1 MLVAAIDVGSPL
13 KMGWATSQGRAG
25 CGEPTDLIADVVM
38 ALSDGIPVCLGFEA
52 PLWAPRN
59 RDFTRMTANRGG
71 IEASMRRPWSA
82 GAGCGA
88 LTAGLANMAW
98 VLEQLHSS
106 SGEVQSTTQPSLL
119 MAGDAKLLIWEA
131 FVSGDQKAD
140 THSGDAEIAVGAFQN
155 QWPNLRTAI
164 DHEPSVNLAAAALL
178 ATGHRIDVNELAL
191 AGVVVSATHT
201 PMGGSPNV
209 GVR

>member
-1 MLVAAIDVGSPL
+1 MLVAAIDVGSPS
-13 KMGWATSQGRAG
+13 KMGWATSQGRFG
-25 CGEPTDLIADVVM
+25 CGDPIDIIADIVL
-38 ALSDGIPVCLGFEA
+38 ALTDGIPVCLGFEA
-52 PLWAPRN
+52 PLWAPRS

-71 IEASMRRPWSA
+71 IESRMRRPWSA

-106 SGEVQSTTQPSLL
+106 TGSVESTTQPSRLKSGG
-119 MAGDAKLLIWEA
+119 ARLLIWEA

-140 THSGDAEIAVGAFQN
+140 THSGDAEVAVAAFQDH
-155 QWPNLRTAI
+155 WPDLRSAI

-178 ATGHRIDVNELAL
+178 ATGHLIATRELGL
-191 AGVVVSATHT
+191 PGVVVSASHT
-201 PMGGSPNV
+201 PLGGSRN
-209 GVR
+209 GDVR